1 VTTPGFFELYASA
14 RPALPAGSYTAGS
27 SQKLVAQTPHDGP
40 ATVPVDDT
48 QFHFDIVA
56 PRYVM
61 PPDQILST
69 FPPATSQGDWRERLP
84 QIVLKRRTLPWERNP
99 DPAVLPENAPPWLA
113 LVVLADGEGRLSTDI
128 DVAQCVTPGITLD
141 DEADVPRGKYLEVT
155 KDIVEKVFP
164 CRDELDLLCHVRR
177 VDLSDTELALGD
189 DDGYL
194 AVILSNRLPQPAAP
208 KTKDADAT
216 PLKYTAY
223 LINLEKQLD
232 KLLPTE
238 PNPMFSFN
246 ALETTAYINPDFLAP
261 APNATLD
268 QIAIGLGPG
277 VQQFA
282 KGKVAGKTKKV
293 AQGPV
298 QQSSDLISYGTGKG
312 IETAAGSWAM
322 GPAKSGSVISQDLTV
337 ASGYKAG
344 INEGIL
350 VTLMPVYR
358 FPVLVSWEFT
368 CTGEGGFER
377 LMNALDVGLLGTV
390 DEPTTDTA
398 NPARPEVASTGH
410 IALSHLTRR
419 GESNTIWYR
428 GPLSPQPT
436 VRTVASGGALPL
448 AHTAEQL
455 RKLVPDG
462 REDISLAALF
472 EIGRLLTLN
481 KPMLVAS
488 LMSWRADLFGAAR
501 ARELA
506 DALAASIAA
515 SIGVSAAGGRN
526 SLEDLLR
533 QHVVQPLAG
542 LPPDKL
548 GPVAGSATSARV
560 PAELAGLA
568 ASAVLNGLGAGPKV
582 VSASGKAY
590 GVDGLT
596 AVPVTVGQAPTIAAS
611 QDKLAL
617 ADLQRN
623 LNARLDQLMT
633 STLKASVIATRAADQ
648 KRRRG
653 EDALDQLIAEAEAC
667 AADADESED

>member
-1 VTTPGFFELYASA
+1 MTTPGFFELYSSA
-14 RPALPAGSYTAGS
+14 RPALPAGSYTADS
-27 SQKLVAQTPHDGP
+27 KQKLVAQTPHDGP

-69 FPPATSQGDWRERLP
+69 FPPATSQGDWRDRLP

-99 DPAVLPENAPPWLA
+99 DPAVLPEHAPPWLA
-113 LVVLADGEGRLSTDI
+113 LVVLADGEGRLSTDV
-128 DVAQCVTPGITLD
+128 DVAQCVTDGVTLD

-155 KDIVEKVFP
+155 QDIVQKVFP
-164 CRDELDLLCHVRR
+164 CRDELDLLCHVRK

-208 KTKDADAT
+208 KTADADAT

-223 LINLEKQLD
+223 LINLEKQLPT
-232 KLLPTE
+232 LLPTE
-238 PNPMFSFN
+238 PNPVFSFN
-246 ALETTAYINPDFLAP
+246 ALGATAFINQDFLAP

-268 QIAIGLGPG
+268 ELAMGLGPG

-282 KGKVAGKTKKV
+282 EGRTAGQMKAATGPVAG
-293 AQGPV
+293 
-298 QQSSDLISYGTGKG
+298 SSALISWGTGKG
-312 IETAAGSWAM
+312 VEAAAGSWAT
-322 GPAKSGSVISQDLTV
+322 GPAKTGAVVSQDIAV
-337 ASGYKAG
+337 ARGYKAG
-344 INEGIL
+344 LNEGIL
-350 VTLMPVYR
+350 VTLNPVYR
-358 FPVLVSWEFT
+358 FPVLVSWDFT
-368 CTGEGGFER
+368 CSGDGGFER
-377 LMNALDVGLLGTV
+377 LMNALEVGLIGTE
-390 DEPTTDTA
+390 DEKATRPG
-398 NPARPEVASTGH
+398 PEVASTGH

-436 VRTVASGGALPL
+436 VRTTASGGVLPL
-448 AHTAEQL
+448 AHTADQL

-462 REDISLAALF
+462 REDVSLAALF

-506 DALAASIAA
+506 DALARSFAA
-515 SIGVSAAGGRN
+515 MIGLSAAGGRN
-526 SLEDLLR
+526 SIEDLLR
-533 QHVVQPLAG
+533 MTVVQPLAG
-542 LPPDKL
+542 LPPDTL
-548 GPVAGSATSARV
+548 APIARSVTAARV
-560 PAELAGLA
+560 PNELSGIS
-568 ASAVLNGLGAGPKV
+568 ASAVLRGLGADPKLV
-582 VSASGKAY
+582 ATTGKAY
-590 GVDGLT
+590 GVDGLG
-596 AVPVTVGQAPTIAAS
+596 AVPVTVAQAPTSPAS
-611 QDKLAL
+611 SDNVAITEL
-617 ADLQRN
+617 RRT
-623 LNARLDQLMT
+623 LNTRLDQLMT
-633 STLKASVIATRAADQ
+633 STLKATVIASKASDQ

-653 EDALDQLIAEAEAC
+653 KDVLDRLIAEAEARV
-667 AADADESED
+667 ASADGSED